1 MGADNPDN
9 PLWPAPTQIGTKPG
23 PLTLFYTAASGYVE
37 CLRVEAE
44 QNVVYRLMRAAVS
57 KSSEMQVDMLSVSTA
72 VVMVS
77 FFHVLPPSPSVVLVV
92 GARTLFRR
100 FDVVPVALNY
110 FIVQSRPTVALL
122 VDKGSRGVMIVAGAT
137 MSAATSTVTYFLRKT
152 AETGL
157 YVAGYLAAT
166 VAAGMLIYS
175 TKRKRNRIKF

>member
-1 MGADNPDN
+1 
-9 PLWPAPTQIGTKPG
+9 
-23 PLTLFYTAASGYVE
+23 
-37 CLRVEAE
+37 
-44 QNVVYRLMRAAVS
+44 MRAYVS
-57 KSSEMQVDMLSVSTA
+57 KASEMEVAMLSVSTA

-77 FFHVLPPSPSVVLVV
+77 FFHVLPPSPSAAVLVV

-100 FDVVPVALNY
+100 FDVVPVAMNY

-122 VDKGSRGVMIVAGAT
+122 ADKGVRGVMLVAGAI

-166 VAAGMLIYS
+166 VAAGVFIYS
-175 TKRKRNRIKF
+175 TNRKRNKF